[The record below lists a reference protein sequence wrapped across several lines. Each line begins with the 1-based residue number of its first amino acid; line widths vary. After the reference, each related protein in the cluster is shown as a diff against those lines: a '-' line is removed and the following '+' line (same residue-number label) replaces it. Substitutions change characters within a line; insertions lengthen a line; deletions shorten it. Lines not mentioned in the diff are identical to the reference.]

1 MTHWTKA
8 KFRDDS
14 VWAEVDQDGQPL
26 VRDGFV
32 AICYKQGGKAYK
44 TRPDRLTLLGGAV
57 ETAEVQA
64 SSPSLGKPQSV
75 GFDGLRGADDVIQ
88 LWTDGA
94 CTGNPGPAGA
104 GVLYRYKDSEREIS
118 EYLGQGTNNIAELTA
133 ILLGLKAVRTPTIPV
148 QVITDSSYSIGLLTK
163 GWKPK
168 ANQELVRQLREELIR
183 FADVTFVKVKGHA
196 GIEGNERADFL
207 ARAAIENASVF

>member
-1 MTHWTKA
+1 MTQWGKA
-8 KFRDDS
+8 KFRDDT
-14 VWAEVDQDGQPL
+14 VWAEVDQQGKP
-26 VRDGFV
+26 VERDGFV

-44 TRPDRLTLLGGAV
+44 TRADRLQLLDEPA
-57 ETAEVQA
+57 QA
-64 SSPSLGKPQSV
+64 FELKPTEPSGV
-75 GFDGLRGADDVIQ
+75 GPRSTTFAGLKGEDVVIQ

-104 GVLYRYKDSEREIS
+104 GVLFRHKGTEREIS

-133 ILLGLKAVRTPTIPV
+133 ILLGLESIEAPELPV

-168 ANQELVRQLREELIR
+168 ANQELVRKLRQELKR
-183 FADVTFVKVKGHA
+183 FKDLTFVKVKGHA
-196 GIEGNERADFL
+196 GIDGNERADYL
-207 ARAAIENASVF
+207 ARTAIENRL